1 MVDKERLDRLLL
13 AKGLCESRTEAQ
25 ALCLAGEV
33 YWDEQRVD
41 KPGTRLPI
49 DASLTVRAR
58 RRFVSRGGE
67 KLQGAL
73 TDFAL
78 DPRDCVCVDIGAS
91 TGGFTDCLLQ
101 AGAARVYAV
110 DVGRGQLDPKLRQDP
125 RVVDCEKT
133 NARSLERDRFPEPI
147 DWVVIDASFIGLEH
161 LAPTCA
167 RLLSSG
173 GVLVALAKP
182 QFEVGRDQAR
192 RNRGVIRDE
201 ALRQS
206 GVDRAARAIEA
217 AGFRLL
223 GRADSRLRGPKGNLE
238 CFLYARRL

>member
-1 MVDKERLDRLLL
+1 L
-13 AKGLCESRTEAQ
+13 
-25 ALCLAGEV
+25 
-33 YWDEQRVD
+33 RVD
-41 KPGTRLPI
+41 
-49 DASLTVRAR
+49 ANLTVRVK

-73 TDFAL
+73 MDFAL
-78 DPRDCVCVDIGAS
+78 DPKDCVCIDIGAS
-91 TGGFTDCLLQ
+91 TGGFTDCLLK

-110 DVGRGQLDPKLRQDP
+110 DVGHGQLDPKLRGDP
-125 RVVDCEKT
+125 RVVDCERT
-133 NARSLERDRFPEPI
+133 NARSLDRDRFPEPI
-147 DWVVIDASFIGLEH
+147 DWAVLDASFIGMEH

-167 RLLSSG
+167 RLLSSE

-182 QFEVGRDQAR
+182 QFEVGCEQAR
-192 RNRGVIRDE
+192 RSRGVIRDE
-201 ALRQS
+201 ALRQL